1 MSSGIP
7 HANIAAQGP
16 LSRGDFLMLL
26 FWFADTYAVPE
37 VVGIRGLSRLT
48 RLAAIVGDETGFARE
63 ISPFF
68 AFHATPD
75 GGIASVD
82 VWRELLGLR
91 AYQVIK
97 PMPADEPM
105 PGEES
110 GERRYLLEA
119 HIPPHERDDY
129 PLPAFFER
137 DVLTNKGTF
146 FAAKR
151 EDQQVARR
159 IAVLKG
165 VAELNRLPLAEL
177 TARAL
182 DVLKMPAAR

>member
-7 HANIAAQGP
+7 HANIAAQGR

-26 FWFADTYAVPE
+26 FWYADTRAVPD
-37 VVGIRGLSRLT
+37 VIGIRGLSRLT
-48 RLAAIVGDETGFARE
+48 RLAAILGDETGFARE
-63 ISPFF
+63 IEPFF
-68 AFHATPD
+68 TFHATPG
-75 GGIASVD
+75 GGIASVEI
-82 VWRELLGLR
+82 WRELLGLR
-91 AYQVIK
+91 SYQVVEAL
-97 PMPADEPM
+97 PADEPM
-105 PGEES
+105 PPEETS
-110 GERRYLLEA
+110 ERRYLLEK

-129 PLPAFFER
+129 PMPTFFER

-151 EDQQVARR
+151 EDQLVERR

-165 VAELNRLPLAEL
+165 VAELNQLPLAEL

-182 DVLKMPAAR
+182 KVLRVPAAR